1 MATNK
6 RHYDWFNC
14 DVELTL
20 YLAGQTRTINTFFS
34 FYCAYSLSVLQDCV
48 NINYFLPK
56 RFCGAKISFR
66 RIGPVLLS
74 RDYHCRRF
82 YMRSFDAIKQMAIR
96 NIIYTLTIDK
106 LIYEFQVDKTL

>member
-1 MATNK
+1 MVTNK
-6 RHYDWFNC
+6 RRFDWFNC

-20 YLAGQTRTINTFFS
+20 HLAGQTRTIYSFFS
-34 FYCAYSLSVLQDCV
+34 FYCAYSLRQLLEYV
-48 NINYFLPK
+48 NIGDFLPK
-56 RFCGAKISFR
+56 RFCDVKLSFR

-82 YMRSFDAIKQMAIR
+82 YMRSYDAIKQMAIR
-96 NIIYTLTIDK
+96 NIIYTLTIDR

>member
-1 MATNK
+1 MVTNK
-6 RHYDWFNC
+6 RHFDLFNC

-20 YLAGQTRTINTFFS
+20 HLAGQSRTLYTFFS
-34 FYCAYSLSVLQDCV
+34 FYCAYSLSALQRYV
-48 NINYFLPK
+48 NISYFLPK
-56 RFCGAKISFR
+56 RFCDAKLSFR

-74 RDYHCRRF
+74 RDYHCRRL
-82 YMRSFDAIKQMAIR
+82 YICSYDAIKQMAIR